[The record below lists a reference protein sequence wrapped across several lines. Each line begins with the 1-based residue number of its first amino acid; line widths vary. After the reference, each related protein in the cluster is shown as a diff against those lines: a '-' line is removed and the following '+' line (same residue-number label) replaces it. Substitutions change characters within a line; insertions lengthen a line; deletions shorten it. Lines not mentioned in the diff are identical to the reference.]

1 MSDMWFESNAT
12 TVVAADSSPIVLHGL
27 DALIGGMEGFTLLAC
42 CLLPETRH
50 QGQFCPARHGSS
62 FWGTGMPAIS
72 ILSQIR
78 SAWPHCAAMVIS
90 DGLGVADILH
100 ARLLGASAVL
110 TPTASI
116 ETIRTSLMKMRDH
129 PLKLQGH
136 ATGVYRDPRLLPGM
150 DGLSTRQIQ
159 IAHLVANGMSNRQI
173 AMVLGISP
181 GTVKVHV
188 HDIFSRLGL
197 QSRTQLAVLVERLQ
211 PSAPLPLQELG
222 PFPELPGSPAP

>member
-1 MSDMWFESNAT
+1 MSDTWFESNAA

-27 DALIGGMEGFTLLAC
+27 DALIGGMEGFTLIAC
-42 CLLPETRH
+42 CLLPETVTKAVLS
-50 QGQFCPARHGSS
+50 GQARILILGA
-62 FWGTGMPAIS
+62 GMPAIS

-78 SAWPHCAAMVIS
+78 SAWPHCAAMIIS

-116 ETIRTSLMKMRDH
+116 ETIRTSLLKMRDQ

-197 QSRTQLAVLVERLQ
+197 QSRTQLAVLVERSQ
-211 PSAPLPLQELG
+211 PSATLPLQELG
-222 PFPELPGSPAP
+222 QFPELPGSPAP